1 MTDHALINESAEH
14 NSFNTKFWL
23 ILVITVIVSV
33 GLSLTGLAILASV
46 LGMAGTATA
55 FLITQSSPDSTASV
69 GQVQSQTHLEDIRE
83 FGLLTHEL
91 SLVLEQCKQNLVDVN
106 STQDDA
112 ITTLSGAFLNFQNL
126 AASQNTCIQQLLQSG
141 DNEGELYAPKMRA
154 FAANTEQTISEFI
167 ASTEA
172 NKATTADILSKVDEI
187 CRTMPTVVKALGD
200 IDDISAQT
208 NLLALNAAIEAARA
222 GEAGRGFAVVADE
235 VRALS
240 NRSTQFSDVIKKQ
253 MDMFGEQIE
262 KLTEEIH
269 ALAAQDLNH
278 IIDAKQ
284 DIQAS
289 LEAII
294 AKAEAD
300 SVTTSELTG
309 IGQELESAIN
319 NAIRGLQFGDIN
331 GQNLVYTKEILVFVT
346 EQLADIQSISIEE
359 LSARIHDYQQK
370 MTQRVNV
377 DHNPVSQTS
386 VEAGEIELF

>member
-1 MTDHALINESAEH
+1 MTDHVLENQASSSLQ
-14 NSFNTKFWL
+14 FDMKFWS
-23 ILVITVIVSV
+23 ILSVSAV
-33 GLSLTGLAILASV
+33 VSLYICTTDWALWGGILAIV
-46 LGMAGTATA
+46 GTCCA
-55 FLITQSSPDSTASV
+55 FLVSRSSDNASSDIHQIQHQTRSQDLQEV
-69 GQVQSQTHLEDIRE
+69 GH
-83 FGLLTHEL
+83 LTHEL
-91 SLVLEQCKQNLVDVN
+91 SLVLDQCKQNLVDVN
-106 STQDDA
+106 ATQDDA
-112 ITTLSGAFLNFQNL
+112 ITTLSDAFMNFQRLTAN
-126 AASQNTCIQQLLQSG
+126 QNECIQHLLQAG
-141 DNEGELYAPKMRA
+141 ENQEELYAPKMRA
-154 FAANTEQTISEFI
+154 FASSTEKTISDFI
-167 ASTEA
+167 ASTES
-172 NKATTADILSKVDEI
+172 NKATTADILQKVDEI

-284 DIQAS
+284 DIHNA
-289 LEAII
+289 LEDII
-294 AKAEAD
+294 HKAEAD
-300 SVTTSELTG
+300 SVTTNELNA
-309 IGQELESAIN
+309 IGQELETAVN

-331 GQNLVYTKEILVFVT
+331 GQNIGYTKEILAFVT
-346 EQLADIQSISIEE
+346 EQLSDIQSITIEE
-359 LSARIHDYQQK
+359 LSTRIHDYQQK
-370 MTQRVNV
+370 MKQRVNV